1 MTGSFNCS
9 NNNYNLG
16 NESNVSID
24 IAGYKVS
31 DTMRKGILQVSL
43 YEGAEDEFMI
53 GLLSSLGQ
61 LLVSQLP
68 LEVV

>member
-1 MTGSFNCS
+1 MKVFF
-9 NNNYNLG
+9 
-16 NESNVSID
+16 VD
-24 IAGYKVS
+24 ISGYKVS

-61 LLVSQLP
+61 LLVSHHSP
-68 LEVV
+68 TTFEVIQYCISIYNFVLL